1 MDLDQV
7 LLVLA
12 HLQAPLLTDEC
23 RMDRVRADLL
33 QVLGG
38 AMPSGL
44 SEEASSTVRAWLKG
58 QRDAHSV
65 LYEQT
70 LHRLIV
76 RAPGGQLR
84 MTRRPQSHRATGAY
98 YTGGAVVR
106 YMSRQA
112 RNYLPGAVSV
122 IDPACGAGALLEGV
136 EREYG
141 AGCLRLVGIDSDP
154 LALELCRR
162 QLPEAELHMLD
173 ALLDPLGGSYDL
185 CLGNP
190 PYISSGLRGSAPQ
203 DAAKAT
209 RLRERFPATAQYKLN
224 TYPLFV
230 ERGLE
235 LLRTEGVLGYILPDS
250 FLTGRYF
257 KGLRQ
262 LLLNQ
267 TLLELTLIQG
277 EFWENG
283 RVGQSVILFV
293 RKGAAPVGH
302 KVAIKV
308 CADVRALDDA
318 PAFTVSLTDLVWSS
332 SQRFRLIA
340 DPAIQVTVTAMEA
353 AGVAPLGSLV
363 RSYSGLIG
371 RKGQVSLLRSTN
383 PGLSGPWAPL
393 LRSGGEIDRYR
404 LAWAG
409 EEVCLQPDLI
419 KSGGHRAH
427 YEGPKLLLRQTADTL
442 RAVYDEQ
449 GYYCLNNI
457 HLLVARRSDLDLR
470 VMLGVINSSAVGVY
484 YRAVA
489 MEQGRLYAQVD
500 LDLLESLPFPAI
512 PPAEHG
518 RLRALVQQR
527 QNAASAEAASL
538 EGQIDQV
545 VNRLYGLPDRS
556 RWR

>member
-12 HLQAPLLTDEC
+12 HLQDPLLTDEC

-38 AMPSGL
+38 AMPTGL
-44 SEEASSTVRAWLKG
+44 SEEVSIAVRAWLKG
-58 QRDAHSV
+58 QRDAHSSF
-65 LYEQT
+65 YEQT

-76 RAPGGQLR
+76 RAAGGQLR
-84 MTRRPQSHRATGAY
+84 MTQRPQSHRATGAY
-98 YTGGAVVR
+98 YTGEAVVR
-106 YMSRQA
+106 YMSLQA
-112 RNYLPGAVSV
+112 RNYVPGAVSV

-141 AGCLRLVGIDSDP
+141 AGCLRLVGLDSDP

-162 QLPEAELHMLD
+162 QLPEAELHILD
-173 ALLDPLGGSYDL
+173 ALLDPVVGSYDL

-235 LLRTEGVLGYILPDS
+235 LLRTEGVLGFILPDS

-308 CADVRALDDA
+308 CADVRSLNDA
-318 PAFTVSLTDLVWSS
+318 PAFTVPLTDLVWSS

-340 DPAIQVTVTAMEA
+340 DPAIQVTVATMEA

-371 RKGQVSLLRSTN
+371 RKGQASLLRSTN

-419 KSGGHRAH
+419 KSGGRRAH
-427 YEGPKLLLRQTADTL
+427 YEGPKLLLRQTADAL

-500 LDLLESLPFPAI
+500 LDLLECLPVPAI
-512 PPAEHG
+512 LPAEHG

-545 VNRLYGLPDRS
+545 VNGLYGLPDRS
-556 RWR
+556 RGR

>member
-7 LLVLA
+7 LLMLA
-12 HLQAPLLTDEC
+12 HLQDPLLTDEC

-33 QVLGG
+33 LILGEE
-38 AMPSGL
+38 MPSGI
-44 SEEASSTVRAWLKG
+44 SEKTGTAVRAWLQG
-58 QRDAHSV
+58 QCDTHAS
-65 LYEQT
+65 LYELT

-76 RAPGGQLR
+76 RAPDGQLR

-112 RNYLPGAVSV
+112 RNYVPGAASV

-141 AGCLRLVGIDSDP
+141 ARCLRLVGLDTDP

-162 QLPEAELHMLD
+162 QLPEAELHPLD
-173 ALLDPLGGSYDL
+173 ALLDPHVGSYDL

-190 PYISSGLRGSAPQ
+190 PYISSGLRGSLPQ
-203 DAAKAT
+203 DAAKAN

-235 LLRTEGVLGYILPDS
+235 LLRPEGVLGFILPDS

-262 LLLNQ
+262 LLLAH
-267 TLLELTLIQG
+267 TLLELTLIRG
-277 EFWENG
+277 DFWENG

-308 CADVRALDDA
+308 CADVRALSEE
-318 PAFTVSLTDLVWSS
+318 PSFMVPPIDLIWSP
-332 SQRFRLIA
+332 SQRFRLIP
-340 DPAIQVTVTAMEA
+340 DPAIRATVAAMEV
-353 AGVAPLGSLV
+353 AGVKPLGSLV

-393 LRSGGEIDRYR
+393 LRSGREIDRYR
-404 LAWAG
+404 LTWAG

-419 KSGGHRAH
+419 KSGGRTTY

-449 GYYCLNNI
+449 GHYCLNNI
-457 HLLVARRSDLDLR
+457 HLLLTRESDSDLR
-470 VMLGVINSSAVGVY
+470 VLLGLINSSAVGVY

-500 LDLLESLPFPAI
+500 LDLLESLPVPAI
-512 PPAEHG
+512 PQADND
-518 RLRALVQQR
+518 RLVTLVQQR
-527 QNAASAEAASL
+527 QNAAFEEAALL
-538 EGQIDQV
+538 EDQIDLV
-545 VNRLYGLPDRS
+545 VNRLYGLPDGS
-556 RWR
+556 RGR